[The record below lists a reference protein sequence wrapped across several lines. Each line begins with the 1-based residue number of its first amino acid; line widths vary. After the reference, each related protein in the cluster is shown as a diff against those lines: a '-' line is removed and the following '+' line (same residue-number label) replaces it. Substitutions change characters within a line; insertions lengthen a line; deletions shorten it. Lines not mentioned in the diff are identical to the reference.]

1 MSRTRFRFLV
11 RASLL
16 VLVSL
21 YLLFVIRVRTLRP
34 SHPYPAPD
42 FTLRDLHGNPVRLSS
57 FRGRGIVLN
66 FWATWCGPCRREIPW
81 FIQLQKQYGPSG
93 LQVIGISMDEGGDK
107 TVEQF
112 VEKTGIDYPI
122 LIDDGRVSTLYGA
135 TEILPTT
142 YYISRNGMVLAFV
155 KGVLGKDKV
164 EANIKETLE
173 RPAVAGAS
181 QPPSAH

>member
-1 MSRTRFRFLV
+1 MSRTRFRFLA

-16 VLVSL
+16 VLFSL
-21 YLLFVIRVRTLRP
+21 FLLFVIRVRTLRP

-57 FRGRGIVLN
+57 FRDKGVVLN

-81 FIQLQKQYGPSG
+81 FIQLQKEYGPRG
-93 LQVIGISMDEGGDK
+93 LQVIGISMDEGGSK

-122 LIDDGRVSTLYGA
+122 LIDDGHVSTLYGA

-142 YYISRNGMVLAFV
+142 YYISRNGMVFAFV
-155 KGVLGKDKV
+155 KGVIGKDEV

-181 QPPSAH
+181 QQQSAR